1 MFFIL
6 LYGLMIVLATLHLA
20 LTKKPRTLYHI
31 SKIFLLYFLFGI
43 GLSSL
48 NAYMFHV
55 FFTSTSPALSTNLFQ
70 YQLGMA
76 YLGIGILGIL
86 CLFLREN
93 FWLATIIMNTVFNW
107 GIAVRYLSLMLK
119 SHEYKLSGTG
129 LLFDLYILVP
139 LITIILYVIMQK
151 QKPSI
156 F

>member
-20 LTKKPRTLYHI
+20 FTKKTRTLYYV
-31 SKIFLLYFLFGI
+31 SEIFLLYFLLGI

-48 NAYMFHV
+48 NTYVLHV
-55 FFTSTSPALSTNLFQ
+55 FYASVVSNLSTNLFQ

-76 YLGIGILGIL
+76 YLGIGVLGVL
-86 CLFLREN
+86 CLFFRGK

-107 GIAVRYLSLMLK
+107 GIAARYLSLMLK
-119 SHEYKLSGTG
+119 THQYKLSGVG

-139 LITIILYVIMQK
+139 LITIILYVIMRR

-156 F
+156 L